1 MQSINEI
8 IGQYVWDYNIE
19 MPEAPRGQPLQLLP
33 TRMTKAYVD
42 LAAISH
48 WDPLLPVPIEQ
59 TDEDDH
65 EYAERHSAL
74 ELDREMTRPFWR
86 QALQSDPEFYGGSD
100 DRDAFLAEEKKS
112 MKQARR
118 QPILLHLLMKP

>member
-8 IGQYVWDYNIE
+8 IGQYVWDHDIE

-33 TRMTKAYVD
+33 TRMSKAYVD
-42 LAAISH
+42 LAEISH

-65 EYAERHSAL
+65 LYAERQCAVAL
-74 ELDREMTRPFWR
+74 E
-86 QALQSDPEFYGGSD
+86 
-100 DRDAFLAEEKKS
+100 K
-112 MKQARR
+112 
-118 QPILLHLLMKP
+118 